1 MPGALADIRVVDFT
15 HALNGPFCTMLLGH
29 LGAEII
35 KIEPPVG
42 DGFRRTWMPP
52 GASVDA
58 WEFMN
63 VNTNKKSVVID
74 LKNPRGQQLA
84 KDIIARS
91 DVVVENFYRTTMAK
105 FGLDYKTLR
114 AANPKLIY
122 SCTRGYGEDGPYADY
137 GSTAGTNNGMT
148 GWTDT
153 AWRYAHV
160 DGGTRATGIGD
171 EGAGVSMAL
180 GILAALHARERTGTG
195 QKIEVS
201 MQEAVLGF
209 MTTRLFEHFDGT
221 SVGADP
227 VKVADGHFTLR
238 VPEMNDA
245 KWRELAAIL
254 ECDPEDP
261 RFVTDQARRKNQKDL
276 HALLLGWMQPRR
288 RQEIWQRLK
297 DIGYVGAPVLHVGEV
312 LEDEHIKARGAFSKH
327 KHPHGGEITLLNP
340 WIRMSE
346 TPASIRA
353 MSPAIGE
360 HTTEVLTGLLGLSA
374 EQVEALR
381 TDAVVR

>member
-35 KIEPPVG
+35 KIEPPKG

-52 GASVDA
+52 DAPVDA

-74 LKNPRGQQLA
+74 LKTPRGQELA
-84 KDIIARS
+84 RGVIARS
-91 DVVVENFYRTTMAK
+91 DVVVENFYGGTMAK
-105 FGLDYKTLR
+105 FGLDYESLR
-114 AANPKLIY
+114 SVNPRLIY
-122 SCTRGYGEDGPYADY
+122 SCTRGYGEDGPYAGY

-153 AWRYAHV
+153 AWRYAGV
-160 DGGTRATGIGD
+160 AGGTRPHGIGD

-180 GILAALHARERTGTG
+180 GILAALHARERTGQG

-221 SVGADP
+221 IVGFDP
-227 VKVADGHFTLR
+227 IKVADGYFTLR
-238 VPEMNDA
+238 VPELHDT

-254 ECDPEDP
+254 ECDPDDP
-261 RFVTDQARRKNQKDL
+261 RFTTEQLRRKNQKDL
-276 HALLLGWMQPRR
+276 RDLLFAWCSTRSRR
-288 RQEIWQRLK
+288 EIWQRLR
-297 DIGYVGAPVLHVGEV
+297 DIGYVGAPVLSVGEV
-312 LEDEHIKARGAFSKH
+312 LEDEHIQARAAFSQH
-327 KHPHGGEITLLNP
+327 LHPHGGEITLLNP

-346 TPASIRA
+346 TPASLRS

-360 HTTEVLTGLLGLSA
+360 HTTEVLTGILGLSPA
-374 EQVEALR
+374 EVEDLR
-381 TDAVVR
+381 ASAVVI